1 MTLYHIIILTINVFG
16 LMYLKHA
23 HEYMHKLKKE
33 NEFLKSKNERL
44 EKNIKEIMT
53 RKFNLKNDEK

>member
-23 HEYMHKLKKE
+23 YDYMHKLKKE
-33 NEFLKSKNERL
+33 NEFLKLKNERL

>member
-1 MTLYHIIILTINVFG
+1 
-16 LMYLKHA
+16 MYLKHA
-23 HEYMHKLKKE
+23 QEYMHKLKKE

-53 RKFNLKNDEK
+53 KKFNLKNDEK

>member
-1 MTLYHIIILTINVFG
+1 MTPYHIIILIINVLV
-16 LMYLKHA
+16 LMYLKHV
-23 HEYMHKLKKE
+23 HDYMHKLKKE

>member
-1 MTLYHIIILTINVFG
+1 MTLYHIIILTINVLG

-23 HEYMHKLKKE
+23 QEYMHKLKKE

-53 RKFNLKNDEK
+53 KKFNLKNDEK

>member
-23 HEYMHKLKKE
+23 HDYMHKLKKE
-33 NEFLKSKNERL
+33 NEFLKAENERL
-44 EKNIKEIMT
+44 KKNNKEIMSLT
-53 RKFNLKNDEK
+53 FNLK

>member
-1 MTLYHIIILTINVFG
+1 
-16 LMYLKHA
+16 MYLKHA
-23 HEYMHKLKKE
+23 HEYMFKLKKE

-44 EKNIKEIMT
+44 EQNIKEIMT

>member
-1 MTLYHIIILTINVFG
+1 MF
-16 LMYLKHA
+16 
-23 HEYMHKLKKE
+23 KLKKE

-44 EKNIKEIMT
+44 EKNLKEIMT